1 MVVNKSLII
10 NSALILALT
19 APLAIADADNNLVQL
34 DLKRSSANA
43 VDVTLVT
50 SESYGDNVL
59 VRKKSD
65 NKYVI
70 LIPQVRSAG
79 YNASNL
85 SGVRDLV
92 SNVDVKTVD
101 DTSGGYTKVTLI
113 TTKPLD
119 IKTKTI
125 KSKPIT
131 ADQREYN
138 TLIAQANAVKNTIST
153 QEPPKIRDKK
163 TEITVDKAPKQAVS
177 QQKQEIKQQTQP
189 HKVDSKKQDSA
200 NKKAQDIKLSSIAP
214 EDIERQ
220 NRKTHLAD
228 LIKEAKQEKALEEL
242 PQSIPADDTKVASEE
257 IKDIKD
263 LPATPKVSFIAKI
276 KSGISKIS
284 NKIPSKLPKAIGFS
298 ILGLFIL
305 SILSQIFKRTVAQI
319 GNYYINNLADI
330 SPEQSENITDNSHD
344 INDIANDNNLSW
356 KEKYQRYIDKSAA
369 PVARANNKGNYS
381 FIKRPSAESIEAK
394 RQELEK
400 LVSKNDT
407 ESFNINEDSNLY
419 SEDSSISKT
428 IKFKAFENSLNS
440 LNMSKRNRIKS
451 RFKKYEVEIPLH
463 EQKTIIL
470 DDSPLST
477 NRRSLKGA
485 NLEVS
490 DVDKRQIK
498 YQPKEYIM
506 SSVDEYL
513 NILDSEK
520 SNIIEKNQNT
530 KKVSTNP
537 IAKQKEDAY
546 LKGSVIKSGFQIS
559 PNKGFYLVNK
569 DGKNSLIG
577 KINDNIT
584 VIKKFDTNITNP
596 IQVRRDNGNVYMVK
610 AGGFKSLVEVNDD
623 NMGVLIE
630 L

>member
-10 NSALILALT
+10 SSALILALT

-119 IKTKTI
+119 IKTKTV
-125 KSKPIT
+125 KSKPVT

-284 NKIPSKLPKAIGFS
+284 HKIPSKLPKAIGFS

-305 SILSQIFKRTVAQI
+305 SILSKIFKRTVAQI

-381 FIKRPSAESIEAK
+381 FIKTPSESAIEAK

-400 LVSKNDT
+400 LISDSNT
-407 ESFNINEDSNLY
+407 EDFNTIENTNLY

-546 LKGSVIKSGFQIS
+546 FKGSIIKSGFQIS

>member
-10 NSALILALT
+10 SSALILALT

-119 IKTKTI
+119 IKTKTV
-125 KSKPIT
+125 KSKPVT

-305 SILSQIFKRTVAQI
+305 SILSKIFKRTVAQI

-381 FIKRPSAESIEAK
+381 FIKTPSESAIEAK

-400 LVSKNDT
+400 LISDSNT
-407 ESFNINEDSNLY
+407 EDFNTIENTNLY

-546 LKGSVIKSGFQIS
+546 FKGSIIKSGFQIS